1 MTTTRRGHLIG
12 TRIVAVLFAL
22 LGLNALNELL
32 SMVSGTSGGPA
43 ALAVLQAVVGL
54 TAIATAFGAWIG
66 ARWAPLLAALY
77 GVITAG
83 MIVALGP
90 LLEMPAEERGGL
102 LVGGAIV
109 LAFALA
115 CAGYLY
121 WASRRARAPT
131 PADAP

>member
-1 MTTTRRGHLIG
+1 MTMPRGHLIG

-32 SMVSGTSGGPA
+32 DMVSGESDGPVTLA
-43 ALAVLQAVVGL
+43 ALQAVVGL
-54 TAIATAFGAWIG
+54 AAVATAFGAWIG
-66 ARWAPLLAALY
+66 ARWAPALAVIY
-77 GVITAG
+77 GMIAAA

-109 LAFALA
+109 LGFALA
-115 CAGYLY
+115 CAWYL
-121 WASRRARAPT
+121 RRALAR
-131 PADAP
+131 ADAPAPTGSP

>member
-32 SMVSGTSGGPA
+32 SMVSGTSDGPA

-54 TAIATAFGAWIG
+54 AAITTAFGAWTG
-66 ARWAPLLAALY
+66 ARWAPLLAAVY
-77 GVITAG
+77 GVITGG

-102 LVGGAIV
+102 LVGGAIG

-115 CAGYLY
+115 CAGYLN
-121 WASRRARAPT
+121 WASRRAHT
-131 PADAP
+131 PAPPDEP